1 MSLSLLEKRE
11 KTDFFEK
18 ELLNRFPFK
27 TLVVIR
33 ANMPGGK
40 KGSIESNWI
49 VYRIFLECKK
59 KMAPLKIFH
68 SYTDEEGLIFF
79 LIVDAP
85 PLEVKA
91 LSIKIEDDEALGR
104 LADIDVLTAKKLFS
118 RNDFP
123 HENKR
128 RKCFLCE
135 KDAVICARS
144 RAHSQ
149 KEIMNFILK
158 KVHEDWS
165 YDGDIF
171 ELLGNLTESSLLA
184 ELCRP
189 LGFGCVTANS
199 QGSHKDMD
207 FLLMLKCIPLIGS
220 AIKNLSGKDC
230 ESFEALREYGKK
242 QEKKLFD
249 LTGGVNTYKGALF
262 LLLILNACTFRII
275 KEKKAFTDL
284 SKEIADFSLPLK
296 KDFELKACSPSSLQA
311 FNNLGSG
318 GVRGLALS
326 GFAEHFQNWLPLYKK
341 TFSEGGDFVKI
352 IVKMIETTC
361 DTTIIK
367 RKGEKALLE
376 VQKKAHSLLCIEEGP
391 AQERAIKE
399 FSEWCEK
406 NNISTGG
413 TADKIII
420 LYNLKLIR
428 EIFKDLISKT
438 VKMPEISPLVKEL
451 TGIITES
458 DLESI
463 SYMNRKILP

>member
-11 KTDFFEK
+11 KTDSFEK
-18 ELLNRFPFK
+18 ELLSRFPFK

-33 ANMPGGK
+33 ANIPGGK

-59 KMAPLKIFH
+59 KMSPLKIFH

-91 LSIKIEDDEALGR
+91 LSIKIEDDEPLGR
-104 LADIDVLTAKKLFS
+104 LADIDVLTAEKLFS

-123 HENKR
+123 QNNER

-149 KEIMNFILK
+149 KEIMDFILK

-171 ELLGNLTESSLLA
+171 ELLGNLTESSLLT

-189 LGFGCVTANS
+189 LGFGCVAANS

-220 AIKNLSGKDC
+220 AIKNLSEEDC

-284 SKEIADFSLPLK
+284 SKEIAAFSLPLK

-376 VQKKAHSLLCIEEGP
+376 VQKKAQELLCIKDKSI
-391 AQERAIKE
+391 QEIAITE
-399 FSEWCEK
+399 FSAWCEK

-428 EIFKDLISKT
+428 EIR
-438 VKMPEISPLVKEL
+438 EIFV
-451 TGIITES
+451 
-458 DLESI
+458 
-463 SYMNRKILP
+463 

>member
-18 ELLNRFPFK
+18 ELLSRFPFK

-135 KDAVICARS
+135 KDAVICARN
-144 RAHSQ
+144 RTHSQ
-149 KEIMNFILK
+149 KEIMDFILK
-158 KVHEDWS
+158 KVHEDWF

-207 FLLMLKCIPLIGS
+207 FLLMLECIPLIGN
-220 AIKNLSGKDC
+220 AIKNLSAKDC
-230 ESFEALREYGKK
+230 ASFEALREYGKK

-296 KDFELKACSPSSLQA
+296 KDFELKACSSASLQA

-341 TFSEGGDFVKI
+341 TFLEGEAFVKI

-367 RKGEKALLE
+367 RKGENALLE

-420 LYNLKLIR
+420 LYNLELVR
-428 EIFKDLISKT
+428 EIFFC
-438 VKMPEISPLVKEL
+438 
-451 TGIITES
+451 
-458 DLESI
+458 
-463 SYMNRKILP
+463 

>member
-11 KTDFFEK
+11 KTDAFEK
-18 ELLNRFPFK
+18 KLLHSFPSSS
-27 TLVVIR
+27 LVVIR
-33 ANMPGGK
+33 ANIPGEK

-59 KMAPLKIFH
+59 KMKPVKIFH

-91 LSIKIEDDEALGR
+91 LSIQIENTEALGR
-104 LADIDVLTAKKLFS
+104 LADIDVLNTEKLFS
-118 RNDFP
+118 RSDFP
-123 HENKR
+123 KDNQR

-144 RAHSQ
+144 RTHSQ
-149 KEIMNFILK
+149 KDVMDFILK
-158 KVHEDWS
+158 KVHKDWS
-165 YDGDIF
+165 YGKPFYGKQLSDKELF
-171 ELLGNLTESSLLA
+171 ETLGNLTESSLLS

-207 FLLMLKCIPLIGS
+207 FLLMLECIPLIGN
-220 AIKNLSGKDC
+220 AIKNLSAKDC
-230 ESFEALREYGKK
+230 ASFETLREYGKK
-242 QEKKLFD
+242 QEKCLFD

-275 KEKKAFTDL
+275 KEKKSFVDL
-284 SKEIADFSLPLK
+284 SREISAFSLPLK
-296 KDFELKACSPSSLQA
+296 KDFELKSCSPASLQA

-326 GFAEHFQNWLPLYKK
+326 GFAEHFQVWLPLYEKALLG
-341 TFSEGGDFVKI
+341 SEDFAQI

-376 VQKKAHSLLCIEEGP
+376 VQKKAHSLLYIEEWP
-391 AQERAIKE
+391 AQETAVTE
-399 FSEWCEK
+399 FSAWCEK

-420 LYNLKLIR
+420 LYNLELIG
-428 EIFKDLISKT
+428 EIYR
-438 VKMPEISPLVKEL
+438 MQ
-451 TGIITES
+451 
-458 DLESI
+458 
-463 SYMNRKILP
+463 

>member
-18 ELLNRFPFK
+18 ELLSRFPFK

-33 ANMPGGK
+33 ANIPGGK

-59 KMAPLKIFH
+59 KMAPIKIFH

-91 LSIKIEDDEALGR
+91 LSIKIEDDESLGR
-104 LADIDVLTAKKLFS
+104 LADIDVLTAEKLFS

-123 HENKR
+123 QNNKR

-165 YDGDIF
+165 NDGDIF
-171 ELLGNLTESSLLA
+171 KLLGNLTESSLLA

-199 QGSHKDMD
+199 QGSHRDMD
-207 FLLMLKCIPLIGS
+207 FLLMLECIPLIGS
-220 AIKNLSGKDC
+220 AIKNLSEKDC

-275 KEKKAFTDL
+275 KEKKAFADL
-284 SKEIADFSLPLK
+284 SKEIAYFSLPLK
-296 KDFELKACSPSSLQA
+296 KDFELKACSPASLQA
-311 FNNLGSG
+311 FNNLESG

-376 VQKKAHSLLCIEEGP
+376 VQKKAQELLCINYRTS
-391 AQERAIKE
+391 QEASIKE
-399 FSEWCEK
+399 FSAWCEK

-420 LYNLKLIR
+420 LYNIDIILNICYNFRAYRRKYENGIDLK
-428 EIFKDLISKT
+428 
-438 VKMPEISPLVKEL
+438 
-451 TGIITES
+451 
-458 DLESI
+458 
-463 SYMNRKILP
+463 NR

>member
-18 ELLNRFPFK
+18 ELLSRFPFK

-33 ANMPGGK
+33 ANIPGGK

-59 KMAPLKIFH
+59 KMEPLKIFH

-91 LSIKIEDDEALGR
+91 LSIKIEDDESLGR
-104 LADIDVLTAKKLFS
+104 LADIDVLTAEKLFS

-123 HENKR
+123 QNNKR

-135 KDAVICARS
+135 KNAVICARS

-149 KEIMNFILK
+149 KEIMDFILK

-165 YDGDIF
+165 YDLSNDGDIF

-207 FLLMLKCIPLIGS
+207 FLLMLKCIPLIGN

-230 ESFEALREYGKK
+230 KSFEALREYGKK

-341 TFSEGGDFVKI
+341 TFSEGEAFVKI

-361 DTTIIK
+361 DTTIIN

-391 AQERAIKE
+391 AQETSIAE
-399 FSEWCEK
+399 FSAWCEK

-428 EIFKDLISKT
+428 ESF
-438 VKMPEISPLVKEL
+438 V
-451 TGIITES
+451 
-458 DLESI
+458 
-463 SYMNRKILP
+463 

>member
-1 MSLSLLEKRE
+1 MLSFLYLHGIQIQKQ
-11 KTDFFEK
+11 
-18 ELLNRFPFK
+18 FK
-27 TLVVIR
+27 YFKSVVIR
-33 ANMPGGK
+33 ANIPGGK

-91 LSIKIEDDEALGR
+91 LSIKIEDDESLGR
-104 LADIDVLTAKKLFS
+104 LADIDVLTAEKLFS

-123 HENKR
+123 QNNKR

-149 KEIMNFILK
+149 KEIMDFILK

-165 YDGDIF
+165 NNGDIF

-207 FLLMLKCIPLIGS
+207 FLLMLECIPLIGN
-220 AIKNLSGKDC
+220 AIKNLSEKDC
-230 ESFEALREYGKK
+230 GSFEALREYGKK

-275 KEKKAFTDL
+275 KEKKAFADL
-284 SKEIADFSLPLK
+284 SKEIAYFSLPLK
-296 KDFELKACSPSSLQA
+296 KDFELKACSPASLQA

-376 VQKKAHSLLCIEEGP
+376 VQKKAYSLLCINDKP
-391 AQERAIKE
+391 AQETSIKE
-399 FSEWCEK
+399 FSAWCEK

-420 LYNLKLIR
+420 LYNLVLIR
-428 EIFKDLISKT
+428 EI
-438 VKMPEISPLVKEL
+438 
-451 TGIITES
+451 
-458 DLESI
+458 LE
-463 SYMNRKILP
+463 

>member
-18 ELLNRFPFK
+18 ELLSRFPFK

-33 ANMPGGK
+33 ANIPGGK

-59 KMAPLKIFH
+59 KMAPIKIFH

-91 LSIKIEDDEALGR
+91 LSIKIEDDESLGR
-104 LADIDVLTAKKLFS
+104 LADIDVLTAEKLFS

-123 HENKR
+123 QNNKR

-165 YDGDIF
+165 NDGDIF
-171 ELLGNLTESSLLA
+171 KLLGNLTESSLLA

-199 QGSHKDMD
+199 QGSHRDMD
-207 FLLMLKCIPLIGS
+207 FLLMLECVPLIGN
-220 AIKNLSGKDC
+220 AIKNLSEKDC
-230 ESFEALREYGKK
+230 GSFEALREYGKK

-284 SKEIADFSLPLK
+284 SKEIAYFSLPLK
-296 KDFELKACSPSSLQA
+296 KDFELKACSPASLQA
-311 FNNLGSG
+311 FNNLESG

-376 VQKKAHSLLCIEEGP
+376 VQKKAQELLCINYRTS
-391 AQERAIKE
+391 QEASIKE
-399 FSEWCEK
+399 FSAWCEK

-420 LYNLKLIR
+420 LYNIDIILNICYNFRAYRRKYENGIDLK
-428 EIFKDLISKT
+428 
-438 VKMPEISPLVKEL
+438 
-451 TGIITES
+451 
-458 DLESI
+458 
-463 SYMNRKILP
+463 NR

>member
-18 ELLNRFPFK
+18 ELLSRFPFK

-91 LSIKIEDDEALGR
+91 LSIKIEDDESLGR
-104 LADIDVLTAKKLFS
+104 LADIDVLNAEKLFS

-123 HENKR
+123 QENKR

-149 KEIMNFILK
+149 KEIMDFILK
-158 KVHEDWS
+158 KVHEDWSFKKSEDNQSYGLSNDQS

-199 QGSHKDMD
+199 QGAHKDMD
-207 FLLMLKCIPLIGS
+207 FLLMLKCIPLIGN
-220 AIKNLSGKDC
+220 AIKNLSEKDC

-275 KEKKAFTDL
+275 KEKKNFRRF
-284 SKEIADFSLPLK
+284 KQRNCRFFSSLK
-296 KDFELKACSPSSLQA
+296 KRF
-311 FNNLGSG
+311 
-318 GVRGLALS
+318 
-326 GFAEHFQNWLPLYKK
+326 
-341 TFSEGGDFVKI
+341 
-352 IVKMIETTC
+352 
-361 DTTIIK
+361 
-367 RKGEKALLE
+367 
-376 VQKKAHSLLCIEEGP
+376 
-391 AQERAIKE
+391 
-399 FSEWCEK
+399 
-406 NNISTGG
+406 
-413 TADKIII
+413 
-420 LYNLKLIR
+420 
-428 EIFKDLISKT
+428 
-438 VKMPEISPLVKEL
+438 
-451 TGIITES
+451 
-458 DLESI
+458 
-463 SYMNRKILP
+463 

>member
-18 ELLNRFPFK
+18 ELLSRFPFK

-33 ANMPGGK
+33 ANIPGGK

-149 KEIMNFILK
+149 KEIMDFILK

-207 FLLMLKCIPLIGS
+207 FLLMLECIPLIGN
-220 AIKNLSGKDC
+220 AIKNLSAKDC
-230 ESFEALREYGKK
+230 ASFEALREYGKK

-275 KEKKAFTDL
+275 KEKKSFADL
-284 SKEIADFSLPLK
+284 SREIAAFSLPLK
-296 KDFELKACSPSSLQA
+296 KDFELKVCSPSSLQA

-341 TFSEGGDFVKI
+341 TFSKGGDFVKI

-361 DTTIIK
+361 DTTIIN

-391 AQERAIKE
+391 AQETSIAE
-399 FSEWCEK
+399 FSAWCEK

-428 EIFKDLISKT
+428 ESF
-438 VKMPEISPLVKEL
+438 V
-451 TGIITES
+451 
-458 DLESI
+458 
-463 SYMNRKILP
+463 

>member
-18 ELLNRFPFK
+18 ELLSRFPFK

-33 ANMPGGK
+33 ANIPGGK

-91 LSIKIEDDEALGR
+91 LSIKIEDDESLGR
-104 LADIDVLTAKKLFS
+104 LADIDVLTAEKLFS

-123 HENKR
+123 QNNKR

-149 KEIMNFILK
+149 KEIMDFILK

-165 YDGDIF
+165 YDLSNDGDIF

-199 QGSHKDMD
+199 QGSHRDMD

-220 AIKNLSGKDC
+220 AIKNLSEKDC

-284 SKEIADFSLPLK
+284 SREIASFSLPLK
-296 KDFELKACSPSSLQA
+296 KDFELKECSPASLQA
-311 FNNLGSG
+311 FNNLGSR
-318 GVRGLALS
+318 GVRGPALS
-326 GFAEHFQNWLPLYKK
+326 GFAEHFDSLLPLYK
-341 TFSEGGDFVKI
+341 TSSLEGYDFLKI
-352 IVKMIETTC
+352 ILNIIANTC

-367 RKGEKALLE
+367 RRGEKALLE
-376 VQKKAHSLLCIEEGP
+376 VQKKAKELLCIEEDS
-391 AQERAIKE
+391 ARETAIKE
-399 FSEWCEK
+399 FSVWCEK

-420 LYNLKLIR
+420 LYNLELIKS
-428 EIFKDLISKT
+428 EIFA
-438 VKMPEISPLVKEL
+438 
-451 TGIITES
+451 
-458 DLESI
+458 
-463 SYMNRKILP
+463 

>member
-18 ELLNRFPFK
+18 ELLSRFPFK

-59 KMAPLKIFH
+59 KMSPLKIFH

-91 LSIKIEDDEALGR
+91 LSIKIEDDEPLGR
-104 LADIDVLTAKKLFS
+104 LADIDVLTAEKLFS

-123 HENKR
+123 QNNER

-149 KEIMNFILK
+149 KEIMDFILK
-158 KVHEDWS
+158 KVHEDWFYGLS
-165 YDGDIF
+165 NDGDIF
-171 ELLGNLTESSLLA
+171 KLLGNLTESSLLA

-199 QGSHKDMD
+199 QGSHRDMD

-296 KDFELKACSPSSLQA
+296 KDFELKACSPASLQA

-326 GFAEHFQNWLPLYKK
+326 GFAEHFQNWLSLYKK
-341 TFSEGGDFVKI
+341 TFLEGEDFVKI

-367 RKGEKALLE
+367 RKGEKTLLE
-376 VQKKAHSLLCIEEGP
+376 VQKKAHSLLCIEDKP
-391 AQERAIKE
+391 AQETSIAE
-399 FSEWCEK
+399 FSAWCEK

-420 LYNLKLIR
+420 LYNLELVR
-428 EIFKDLISKT
+428 EIFFC
-438 VKMPEISPLVKEL
+438 
-451 TGIITES
+451 
-458 DLESI
+458 
-463 SYMNRKILP
+463 

>member
-18 ELLNRFPFK
+18 ELLSRFPFK

-33 ANMPGGK
+33 ANIPGGK

-59 KMAPLKIFH
+59 KMAPIKIFH

-91 LSIKIEDDEALGR
+91 LSIKIEDDESLGR
-104 LADIDVLTAKKLFS
+104 LADIDVLTAEKLFS

-123 HENKR
+123 KNNKR

-158 KVHEDWS
+158 KVHEEWS
-165 YDGDIF
+165 FKKSDDDRSYDLSNDLSSDGDIF

-199 QGSHKDMD
+199 QGSHRDMD
-207 FLLMLKCIPLIGS
+207 FLLMLECIPLIGN
-220 AIKNLSGKDC
+220 AIKNLSEKDC
-230 ESFEALREYGKK
+230 GSFEALREYGKK

-284 SKEIADFSLPLK
+284 SKEIAAFSFPLK
-296 KDFELKACSPSSLQA
+296 KDFELKACSSASLQA
-311 FNNLGSG
+311 FNNLGNG

-367 RKGEKALLE
+367 RKGENALLE

-391 AQERAIKE
+391 AQETSIKE
-399 FSEWCEK
+399 FSAWCDK

-420 LYNLKLIR
+420 LYNLALIR
-428 EIFKDLISKT
+428 ESF
-438 VKMPEISPLVKEL
+438 E
-451 TGIITES
+451 
-458 DLESI
+458 
-463 SYMNRKILP
+463 

>member
-18 ELLNRFPFK
+18 ELLSRFPFK

-91 LSIKIEDDEALGR
+91 LSIKIEDDESLGR
-104 LADIDVLTAKKLFS
+104 LADIDVLTAEKLFS

-123 HENKR
+123 QRNER

-165 YDGDIF
+165 NDGDIF
-171 ELLGNLTESSLLA
+171 KLLGNLTESSL
-184 ELCRP
+184 
-189 LGFGCVTANS
+189 
-199 QGSHKDMD
+199 
-207 FLLMLKCIPLIGS
+207 
-220 AIKNLSGKDC
+220 
-230 ESFEALREYGKK
+230 
-242 QEKKLFD
+242 
-249 LTGGVNTYKGALF
+249 
-262 LLLILNACTFRII
+262 
-275 KEKKAFTDL
+275 
-284 SKEIADFSLPLK
+284 
-296 KDFELKACSPSSLQA
+296 
-311 FNNLGSG
+311 
-318 GVRGLALS
+318 
-326 GFAEHFQNWLPLYKK
+326 
-341 TFSEGGDFVKI
+341 
-352 IVKMIETTC
+352 
-361 DTTIIK
+361 
-367 RKGEKALLE
+367 
-376 VQKKAHSLLCIEEGP
+376 
-391 AQERAIKE
+391 
-399 FSEWCEK
+399 
-406 NNISTGG
+406 
-413 TADKIII
+413 
-420 LYNLKLIR
+420 
-428 EIFKDLISKT
+428 
-438 VKMPEISPLVKEL
+438 
-451 TGIITES
+451 
-458 DLESI
+458 
-463 SYMNRKILP
+463 

>member
-18 ELLNRFPFK
+18 ELLSRFPFK

-79 LIVDAP
+79 LIVNAP

-104 LADIDVLTAKKLFS
+104 LADIDVLTSEKLFS

-149 KEIMNFILK
+149 KEIMDFILK

-207 FLLMLKCIPLIGS
+207 FLLMLECIPLIGN

-230 ESFEALREYGKK
+230 KSFEALREYGKK

-275 KEKKAFTDL
+275 KEKKAFADL
-284 SKEIADFSLPLK
+284 SKEIAAFSLPLK
-296 KDFELKACSPSSLQA
+296 KDFELKVCSPSSLQA

-341 TFSEGGDFVKI
+341 TFSKGGDFVKI

-361 DTTIIK
+361 DTTIIN

-391 AQERAIKE
+391 AQETSIAE
-399 FSEWCEK
+399 FSAWCEK

-428 EIFKDLISKT
+428 ESF
-438 VKMPEISPLVKEL
+438 V
-451 TGIITES
+451 
-458 DLESI
+458 
-463 SYMNRKILP
+463 

>member
-18 ELLNRFPFK
+18 ELLSRFPFK

-59 KMAPLKIFH
+59 KMSPLKIFH

-91 LSIKIEDDEALGR
+91 LSIKIEDDEPLGR
-104 LADIDVLTAKKLFS
+104 LADIDVLTAEKLFS

-123 HENKR
+123 QKNKR

-149 KEIMNFILK
+149 KEIMDFILK
-158 KVHEDWS
+158 KVHEDWF

-296 KDFELKACSPSSLQA
+296 KDFELKACSSASLQA

-391 AQERAIKE
+391 AQERSIKD

-420 LYNLKLIR
+420 LYNLALIR
-428 EIFKDLISKT
+428 EIF
-438 VKMPEISPLVKEL
+438 V
-451 TGIITES
+451 
-458 DLESI
+458 
-463 SYMNRKILP
+463 

>member
-18 ELLNRFPFK
+18 ELLSRFPFK

-284 SKEIADFSLPLK
+284 SKEIANFSLPLK

-420 LYNLKLIR
+420 LYNLELVR
-428 EIFKDLISKT
+428 EIF
-438 VKMPEISPLVKEL
+438 V
-451 TGIITES
+451 
-458 DLESI
+458 
-463 SYMNRKILP
+463 

>member
-18 ELLNRFPFK
+18 ELLSRFPFK

-33 ANMPGGK
+33 ANIPGGK

-91 LSIKIEDDEALGR
+91 LSIKIEDDESLGR
-104 LADIDVLTAKKLFS
+104 LADIDVLTAEKLFS

-123 HENKR
+123 QNNKR

-165 YDGDIF
+165 NDGDIF
-171 ELLGNLTESSLLA
+171 KLLGNLTESSLLA

-199 QGSHKDMD
+199 QGSHRDMD
-207 FLLMLKCIPLIGS
+207 FLLMLECIPLIGS
-220 AIKNLSGKDC
+220 AIKNLSEKDC

-275 KEKKAFTDL
+275 KEKKAFADL
-284 SKEIADFSLPLK
+284 SKEIAYFSLPLK
-296 KDFELKACSPSSLQA
+296 KDFELKACSPASLQA

-376 VQKKAHSLLCIEEGP
+376 VQKKAQELLCINYRTS
-391 AQERAIKE
+391 QEASIKE
-399 FSEWCEK
+399 FSAWCEK

-420 LYNLKLIR
+420 LYNIDIILNICYNFRAYRRKYENGIDLK
-428 EIFKDLISKT
+428 
-438 VKMPEISPLVKEL
+438 
-451 TGIITES
+451 
-458 DLESI
+458 
-463 SYMNRKILP
+463 NR

>member
-11 KTDFFEK
+11 KTDSFEK
-18 ELLNRFPFK
+18 ELLSRFPFK

-33 ANMPGGK
+33 ANIPGGK

-91 LSIKIEDDEALGR
+91 LSIKIEDDESLGR
-104 LADIDVLTAKKLFS
+104 LADIDVLTAEKLFS
-118 RNDFP
+118 RNDFSQ
-123 HENKR
+123 ENKR

-165 YDGDIF
+165 SDGDIF
-171 ELLGNLTESSLLA
+171 GLLGNLTESSLLA

-207 FLLMLKCIPLIGS
+207 FLLMLECVPLIGNV
-220 AIKNLSGKDC
+220 IKNLSEKDC
-230 ESFEALREYGKK
+230 GSFEALREYGKK

-249 LTGGVNTYKGALF
+249 LTGGVNTYKGAVF

-284 SKEIADFSLPLK
+284 SKEIAYFSLPLK

-341 TFSEGGDFVKI
+341 TFSEGEDFVKI

-367 RKGEKALLE
+367 RKSEKALLE
-376 VQKKAHSLLCIEEGP
+376 VQKKAHSLLCINDRTS
-391 AQERAIKE
+391 QETSIKE
-399 FSEWCEK
+399 FSAWCEK

-420 LYNLKLIR
+420 LYNLELVR
-428 EIFKDLISKT
+428 EIF
-438 VKMPEISPLVKEL
+438 V
-451 TGIITES
+451 
-458 DLESI
+458 
-463 SYMNRKILP
+463 

>member
-11 KTDFFEK
+11 KTDSFEK
-18 ELLNRFPFK
+18 KLLSRFPFK

-33 ANMPGGK
+33 ANIPGGK

-59 KMAPLKIFH
+59 KMAPIKIFH

-91 LSIKIEDDEALGR
+91 LSIKIEDDESLGR
-104 LADIDVLTAKKLFS
+104 LADIDVLTAEKLFS

-123 HENKR
+123 KNNKR

-149 KEIMNFILK
+149 KEIMDFILK
-158 KVHEDWS
+158 KVHEEWSFKKSDDDLS

-171 ELLGNLTESSLLA
+171 GLLGNLTESSLLA

-207 FLLMLKCIPLIGS
+207 FLLMLECIPLIGN
-220 AIKNLSGKDC
+220 AIKNLSEKDC
-230 ESFEALREYGKK
+230 GSFEALREYGKK

-284 SKEIADFSLPLK
+284 SKEIAAFSLPLK
-296 KDFELKACSPSSLQA
+296 KDFELRACSPSSLQA

-361 DTTIIK
+361 DTTIIN

-376 VQKKAHSLLCIEEGP
+376 VQKKAYSLLCINDKP
-391 AQERAIKE
+391 AQETSIKE
-399 FSEWCEK
+399 FSAWCEK

-428 EIFKDLISKT
+428 EI
-438 VKMPEISPLVKEL
+438 
-451 TGIITES
+451 
-458 DLESI
+458 LE
-463 SYMNRKILP
+463 

>member
-18 ELLNRFPFK
+18 ELLSRFPFK

-33 ANMPGGK
+33 ANIPGGK

-79 LIVDAP
+79 LIVNAP

-104 LADIDVLTAKKLFS
+104 LADIDVLTSEKLFS

-123 HENKR
+123 QKNKR

-149 KEIMNFILK
+149 KEIMDFILK

-165 YDGDIF
+165 YGLSNDGDIF

-199 QGSHKDMD
+199 QGSHRDMD
-207 FLLMLKCIPLIGS
+207 FLLMLECIPLIGN

-230 ESFEALREYGKK
+230 KSFEALREYGKK

-275 KEKKAFTDL
+275 KEKKAFADL
-284 SKEIADFSLPLK
+284 SKEIAAFSLPLK

-413 TADKIII
+413 IADKIII
-420 LYNLKLIR
+420 LYNIDIILNICYNFRAYRRKYENGIDLK
-428 EIFKDLISKT
+428 
-438 VKMPEISPLVKEL
+438 
-451 TGIITES
+451 
-458 DLESI
+458 
-463 SYMNRKILP
+463 NR

>member
-18 ELLNRFPFK
+18 EILSRFPFK

-49 VYRIFLECKK
+49 VYRIFWECKK

-91 LSIKIEDDEALGR
+91 LSIKIEDDESLGR
-104 LADIDVLTAKKLFS
+104 LADIDVLTAEKLFS
-118 RNDFP
+118 RNDFSQ
-123 HENKR
+123 ENKR

-149 KEIMNFILK
+149 KEIMDFILK

-165 YDGDIF
+165 NDGDIF

-199 QGSHKDMD
+199 QGSHRDMD
-207 FLLMLKCIPLIGS
+207 FLLMLECIPLIGN
-220 AIKNLSGKDC
+220 AIKNLSEKDC

-275 KEKKAFTDL
+275 KEKKAFIDL

-296 KDFELKACSPSSLQA
+296 KDFELKACSPASLQA

-326 GFAEHFQNWLPLYKK
+326 GFAEHFQNWRPLYKK

-352 IVKMIETTC
+352 IVKMIESTC

-367 RKGEKALLE
+367 RKGEKALLD
-376 VQKKAHSLLCIEEGP
+376 VQKKAQELLCINDKP
-391 AQERAIKE
+391 AQETSIKE
-399 FSEWCEK
+399 FSAWCEK

-420 LYNLKLIR
+420 LYNLVLIR
-428 EIFKDLISKT
+428 EIF
-438 VKMPEISPLVKEL
+438 E
-451 TGIITES
+451 
-458 DLESI
+458 
-463 SYMNRKILP
+463 

>member
-18 ELLNRFPFK
+18 ELLSRFPFK

-104 LADIDVLTAKKLFS
+104 LADIDVLTSEKLFS

-123 HENKR
+123 QKNKR

-144 RAHSQ
+144 RAHYQ
-149 KEIMNFILK
+149 KEIMDFILK
-158 KVHEDWS
+158 KVHEDWF

-199 QGSHKDMD
+199 QGSHRDMD

-284 SKEIADFSLPLK
+284 SKEIAAFSLPLK
-296 KDFELKACSPSSLQA
+296 KDFELKACSSASLQA

-376 VQKKAHSLLCIEEGP
+376 VQKKAYSLLCIEEGP

-420 LYNLKLIR
+420 LYNLELVR
-428 EIFKDLISKT
+428 EIF
-438 VKMPEISPLVKEL
+438 V
-451 TGIITES
+451 
-458 DLESI
+458 
-463 SYMNRKILP
+463 

>member
-18 ELLNRFPFK
+18 ELLSRSPFK

-33 ANMPGGK
+33 ANIPGGK

-59 KMAPLKIFH
+59 KMAPIKIFH

-91 LSIKIEDDEALGR
+91 LSIKIEDDESLGR
-104 LADIDVLTAKKLFS
+104 LADIDVLTAEKLFS

-123 HENKR
+123 QNDKR

-144 RAHSQ
+144 RVHSQ
-149 KEIMNFILK
+149 KEIMDFILK

-165 YDGDIF
+165 NDLSSDRDIF
-171 ELLGNLTESSLLA
+171 KLLGNLTESSLLA

-207 FLLMLKCIPLIGS
+207 FLLMLECVPLIGN
-220 AIKNLSGKDC
+220 AIKNLSEKDC
-230 ESFEALREYGKK
+230 GSFEALREYGKK

-262 LLLILNACTFRII
+262 LLLILNTCTLRII

-284 SKEIADFSLPLK
+284 SKEIAAFSLPLK
-296 KDFELKACSPSSLQA
+296 KDFELKACSPASLQA

-341 TFSEGGDFVKI
+341 IFSEGGDFVKI

-361 DTTIIK
+361 DTTIIN

-376 VQKKAHSLLCIEEGP
+376 VQKKAYSLLCINDKP
-391 AQERAIKE
+391 AQETSIKE
-399 FSEWCEK
+399 FSAWCEK

-420 LYNLKLIR
+420 LYNLALIR
-428 EIFKDLISKT
+428 EI
-438 VKMPEISPLVKEL
+438 
-451 TGIITES
+451 
-458 DLESI
+458 LE
-463 SYMNRKILP
+463 

>member
-11 KTDFFEK
+11 KTDSFEK
-18 ELLNRFPFK
+18 EILSRFPFK

-33 ANMPGGK
+33 ANIPGGK

-59 KMAPLKIFH
+59 KMAPIKIFH

-91 LSIKIEDDEALGR
+91 LSIKIEDDESLGR
-104 LADIDVLTAKKLFS
+104 LADIDVLTAEKLFS
-118 RNDFP
+118 RNDFSQK
-123 HENKR
+123 NKR

-149 KEIMNFILK
+149 KEIMDFILK

-171 ELLGNLTESSLLA
+171 KLLGNLTESSLLA

-220 AIKNLSGKDC
+220 AIKNLSEKDC
-230 ESFEALREYGKK
+230 GSFEALREYGKK

-296 KDFELKACSPSSLQA
+296 KDFELKACSPASLQA

-376 VQKKAHSLLCIEEGP
+376 VQKKAQELLCINYKPVKEI
-391 AQERAIKE
+391 AITE
-399 FSEWCEK
+399 FSAWCEK
-406 NNISTGG
+406 NNISIGG

-420 LYNLKLIR
+420 LYNLELVR
-428 EIFKDLISKT
+428 EIF
-438 VKMPEISPLVKEL
+438 V
-451 TGIITES
+451 
-458 DLESI
+458 
-463 SYMNRKILP
+463 

>member
-18 ELLNRFPFK
+18 ELLSRFPFK

-33 ANMPGGK
+33 ANIPGGK

-59 KMAPLKIFH
+59 KMAPIKIFH

-91 LSIKIEDDEALGR
+91 LSIKIEDDESLGR
-104 LADIDVLTAKKLFS
+104 LADIDVLTAEKLFS

-123 HENKR
+123 QNNER

-149 KEIMNFILK
+149 KEIMDFILK

-165 YDGDIF
+165 LKKQEDDRPNGLSNDPSYDGAIF

-207 FLLMLKCIPLIGS
+207 FLLMLKCIPLIGN

-230 ESFEALREYGKK
+230 ESFETLREYGKK

-275 KEKKAFTDL
+275 KEKKAFADL

-376 VQKKAHSLLCIEEGP
+376 VQKKAQELLCIKDKSI
-391 AQERAIKE
+391 QEIAIAE
-399 FSEWCEK
+399 FSAWCEK

-420 LYNLKLIR
+420 LYNIDIILNICYNFRAYRGKYENGIDLK
-428 EIFKDLISKT
+428 
-438 VKMPEISPLVKEL
+438 
-451 TGIITES
+451 
-458 DLESI
+458 
-463 SYMNRKILP
+463 NR

>member
-18 ELLNRFPFK
+18 ELLSRFPFK

-33 ANMPGGK
+33 ANIPGGK

-59 KMAPLKIFH
+59 KMVPIKIFH

-79 LIVDAP
+79 LIVDAS

-91 LSIKIEDDEALGR
+91 LSIKIEDDESLGR
-104 LADIDVLTAKKLFS
+104 LADIDVLTAEKLFS

-123 HENKR
+123 QNNKR

-165 YDGDIF
+165 NNGDIF

-207 FLLMLKCIPLIGS
+207 FLLMLECIPLIGN
-220 AIKNLSGKDC
+220 AIKNLSEKDC

-275 KEKKAFTDL
+275 KEKKTFTDL
-284 SKEIADFSLPLK
+284 SKEIAAFSLPLK
-296 KDFELKACSPSSLQA
+296 KDFELRACSPASLQA

-361 DTTIIK
+361 DTTIIN

-376 VQKKAHSLLCIEEGP
+376 VQKKAYSLLCINDKP
-391 AQERAIKE
+391 AQETSIKE
-399 FSEWCEK
+399 FSAWCEK

-420 LYNLKLIR
+420 LYNLVLIR
-428 EIFKDLISKT
+428 EI
-438 VKMPEISPLVKEL
+438 
-451 TGIITES
+451 
-458 DLESI
+458 LE
-463 SYMNRKILP
+463 

>member
-18 ELLNRFPFK
+18 ELLSRFPFK

-33 ANMPGGK
+33 ANIPGGK

-91 LSIKIEDDEALGR
+91 LSIKIEDDESLGR
-104 LADIDVLTAKKLFS
+104 LADIDVLTAEKLFS

-123 HENKR
+123 QNNKR

-165 YDGDIF
+165 NDGDIF
-171 ELLGNLTESSLLA
+171 KLLGNLTESSLLA

-199 QGSHKDMD
+199 QGSHRDMD
-207 FLLMLKCIPLIGS
+207 FLLMLECIPLIGS
-220 AIKNLSGKDC
+220 AIKNLSEKDC

-284 SKEIADFSLPLK
+284 SKEIAYFSLPLK
-296 KDFELKACSPSSLQA
+296 KDFELKACSSASLQA

-376 VQKKAHSLLCIEEGP
+376 VQKKAQELLCINYRTS
-391 AQERAIKE
+391 QEASIKE
-399 FSEWCEK
+399 FSAWCEK

-420 LYNLKLIR
+420 LYNIDIILNICYNFRAYRRKYENGIDLK
-428 EIFKDLISKT
+428 
-438 VKMPEISPLVKEL
+438 
-451 TGIITES
+451 
-458 DLESI
+458 
-463 SYMNRKILP
+463 NR

>member
-18 ELLNRFPFK
+18 ELLSRFPFK

-33 ANMPGGK
+33 ANIPGGK

-118 RNDFP
+118 RNDFS

-135 KDAVICARS
+135 KDAVICARN
-144 RAHSQ
+144 RTHSQ
-149 KEIMNFILK
+149 KEIMDFILK
-158 KVHEDWS
+158 KVHEDWF

-199 QGSHKDMD
+199 QGSHRDMD

-428 EIFKDLISKT
+428 ESF
-438 VKMPEISPLVKEL
+438 V
-451 TGIITES
+451 
-458 DLESI
+458 
-463 SYMNRKILP
+463 

>member
-11 KTDFFEK
+11 KTDAFEK
-18 ELLNRFPFK
+18 KLLHSFPSSS
-27 TLVVIR
+27 LVVIR
-33 ANMPGGK
+33 ANIPGEK

-91 LSIKIEDDEALGR
+91 LSIKIEDDASLGR
-104 LADIDVLTAKKLFS
+104 LADIDVLTAEKLFS

-123 HENKR
+123 QNNKR

-149 KEIMNFILK
+149 KEIMDFILK
-158 KVHEDWS
+158 KVHKDWS
-165 YDGDIF
+165 YGKPFYGRQFSDKELF

-207 FLLMLKCIPLIGS
+207 FLLMLECIPLIGN
-220 AIKNLSGKDC
+220 AIKNLSAKDC
-230 ESFEALREYGKK
+230 VSFEVLREYGKK

-249 LTGGVNTYKGALF
+249 LTVGVNTYKGALF
-262 LLLILNACTFRII
+262 LLLILNACSFRII
-275 KEKKAFTDL
+275 KEKKSFADL
-284 SKEIADFSLPLK
+284 SREIASFSLPLK
-296 KDFELKACSPSSLQA
+296 KDFELKECSPASLQA
-311 FNNLGSG
+311 FNNLGSR
-318 GVRGLALS
+318 GVRGPALS
-326 GFAEHFQNWLPLYKK
+326 GFAEHFDSLLPLYK
-341 TFSEGGDFVKI
+341 TSSLEGYDFLKI
-352 IVKMIETTC
+352 ILNIIANTC

-367 RKGEKALLE
+367 RRGEKALLE
-376 VQKKAHSLLCIEEGP
+376 VQKKAKELLCIEEDS
-391 AQERAIKE
+391 ARETAIKE
-399 FSEWCEK
+399 FSVWCEK

-420 LYNLKLIR
+420 LYNLELIKS
-428 EIFKDLISKT
+428 EIFA
-438 VKMPEISPLVKEL
+438 
-451 TGIITES
+451 
-458 DLESI
+458 
-463 SYMNRKILP
+463 

>member
-18 ELLNRFPFK
+18 ELLSRSPFK

-33 ANMPGGK
+33 ANIPGGK

-79 LIVDAP
+79 LIVNAP

-104 LADIDVLTAKKLFS
+104 LADIDVLTSEKLFS

-149 KEIMNFILK
+149 KEIMDFILK
-158 KVHEDWS
+158 KVHENWSLKKQEDDRPYGLSNDRS
-165 YDGDIF
+165 YDRDIF

-207 FLLMLKCIPLIGS
+207 FLLMLECIPLIGN
-220 AIKNLSGKDC
+220 AIKNLSEKDC
-230 ESFEALREYGKK
+230 GSFDALREYGKK

-275 KEKKAFTDL
+275 KGKKAFTDL
-284 SKEIADFSLPLK
+284 SKEIVNFSLPLK
-296 KDFELKACSPSSLQA
+296 KDFEFKACSSASLQA

-367 RKGEKALLE
+367 RKGENALLE
-376 VQKKAHSLLCIEEGP
+376 VQKKVHSLLCIEEGP

-428 EIFKDLISKT
+428 ESF
-438 VKMPEISPLVKEL
+438 V
-451 TGIITES
+451 
-458 DLESI
+458 
-463 SYMNRKILP
+463 

>member
-11 KTDFFEK
+11 KTDSFEK
-18 ELLNRFPFK
+18 ELLSRFPFK

-33 ANMPGGK
+33 ANIPGGK

-91 LSIKIEDDEALGR
+91 LSIKIEDDESLGR
-104 LADIDVLTAKKLFS
+104 LADIDVLTAEKLFS
-118 RNDFP
+118 RNDFSQ
-123 HENKR
+123 ENKR

-165 YDGDIF
+165 NNGDIF

-199 QGSHKDMD
+199 QGSHRDMD
-207 FLLMLKCIPLIGS
+207 FLLMLECIPLIGN

-230 ESFEALREYGKK
+230 GSFEALREYGKK

-275 KEKKAFTDL
+275 KEKKTFTDL

-352 IVKMIETTC
+352 IIKMIETTC

-376 VQKKAHSLLCIEEGP
+376 VQKKVHNLLCINDKP
-391 AQERAIKE
+391 AQETSIKE
-399 FSEWCEK
+399 FSAWCEK

-420 LYNLKLIR
+420 LYNMALIR
-428 EIFKDLISKT
+428 EIF
-438 VKMPEISPLVKEL
+438 
-451 TGIITES
+451 
-458 DLESI
+458 
-463 SYMNRKILP
+463 

>member
-11 KTDFFEK
+11 KTDVFEK
-18 ELLNRFPFK
+18 ELLSRFPSSS
-27 TLVVIR
+27 LVVIR
-33 ANMPGGK
+33 ANIPGEK

-59 KMAPLKIFH
+59 KMNPVKIFH

-79 LIVDAP
+79 LIVNAP
-85 PLEVKA
+85 PLEVKS
-91 LSIKIEDDEALGR
+91 LSIQIENTEALGR
-104 LADIDVLTAKKLFS
+104 LADIDVLTAEKLFS

-123 HENKR
+123 QNNKR

-149 KEIMNFILK
+149 KEIMDFILK

-165 YDGDIF
+165 YDLSNDGDIF

-189 LGFGCVTANS
+189 LGFGCVTVNS

-207 FLLMLKCIPLIGS
+207 FLLMLGCIPLIGN
-220 AIKNLSGKDC
+220 AIKNLSAKDC
-230 ESFEALREYGKK
+230 VSFEALREYGKK
-242 QEKKLFD
+242 QEECLFD

-275 KEKKAFTDL
+275 KGKKTFADL
-284 SKEIADFSLPLK
+284 SREIAAFSFPLK
-296 KDFELKACSPSSLQA
+296 KDFELKACSSASLQA
-311 FNNLGSG
+311 FSNLGSG

-326 GFAEHFQNWLPLYKK
+326 GFAEHFQVWLPLYKK
-341 TFSEGGDFVKI
+341 TFLEGDNFAKI

-367 RKGEKALLE
+367 RKGENTLHE
-376 VQKKAHSLLCIEEGP
+376 VQKKAHSLLSIEEEWP
-391 AQERAIKE
+391 VQETAITE
-399 FSEWCEK
+399 FSAWCEK

-413 TADKIII
+413 TADKIIV

-428 EIFKDLISKT
+428 EIFA
-438 VKMPEISPLVKEL
+438 
-451 TGIITES
+451 
-458 DLESI
+458 
-463 SYMNRKILP
+463 

>member
-18 ELLNRFPFK
+18 ELLSRFPFK

-33 ANMPGGK
+33 ANIPGGK

-135 KDAVICARS
+135 KDAVICVRS
-144 RAHSQ
+144 RTHSQ
-149 KEIMNFILK
+149 KEIMDFILK
-158 KVHEDWS
+158 KVHEDWFYGLS
-165 YDGDIF
+165 NDGDIF

-199 QGSHKDMD
+199 QGSHRDMD

-341 TFSEGGDFVKI
+341 TFSEGEAFVKI

-420 LYNLKLIR
+420 LYNLELVR
-428 EIFKDLISKT
+428 EIF
-438 VKMPEISPLVKEL
+438 V
-451 TGIITES
+451 
-458 DLESI
+458 
-463 SYMNRKILP
+463 

>member
-18 ELLNRFPFK
+18 ELLSRSPFK

-33 ANMPGGK
+33 ANIPGGK

-79 LIVDAP
+79 LIVNAP

-91 LSIKIEDDEALGR
+91 LSIKSEDDEALGR
-104 LADIDVLTAKKLFS
+104 LADIDVLTSEKLFS

-149 KEIMNFILK
+149 KEIMDFILK
-158 KVHEDWS
+158 KVHENWSLKKQEDDRPYGLSNDRS
-165 YDGDIF
+165 YDRDIF

-199 QGSHKDMD
+199 QGSHRDMD
-207 FLLMLKCIPLIGS
+207 FLLMLECIPLIGN

-230 ESFEALREYGKK
+230 KSFEALREYGKK

-262 LLLILNACTFRII
+262 LLLILNACIFRII

-341 TFSEGGDFVKI
+341 TFSEGEDFVKI

-367 RKGEKALLE
+367 RKGENALLE
-376 VQKKAHSLLCIEEGP
+376 VQKKAHSLLCINDKP
-391 AQERAIKE
+391 AQEIAITE
-399 FSEWCEK
+399 FSAWCEK

-420 LYNLKLIR
+420 LYNLELVR
-428 EIFKDLISKT
+428 EIF
-438 VKMPEISPLVKEL
+438 V
-451 TGIITES
+451 
-458 DLESI
+458 
-463 SYMNRKILP
+463 

>member
-18 ELLNRFPFK
+18 EILSRFPFK

-33 ANMPGGK
+33 ANIPGRK

-59 KMAPLKIFH
+59 KMEPLKIFH

-91 LSIKIEDDEALGR
+91 LSIKIEDDESLGR
-104 LADIDVLTAKKLFS
+104 LADIDVLTAEKLFS

-149 KEIMNFILK
+149 REIMDFILK
-158 KVHEDWS
+158 KVHEDWF

-207 FLLMLKCIPLIGS
+207 FLLMLECVPLIGN

-230 ESFEALREYGKK
+230 KSFEALREYGKK

-284 SKEIADFSLPLK
+284 SKEIANFSLPLK
-296 KDFELKACSPSSLQA
+296 KDFELKACSSASLQA

-376 VQKKAHSLLCIEEGP
+376 VQKKAHSLLCIEEWP

-420 LYNLKLIR
+420 LYNIDIILNICYNFRAYRRKYENGIDLK
-428 EIFKDLISKT
+428 
-438 VKMPEISPLVKEL
+438 
-451 TGIITES
+451 
-458 DLESI
+458 
-463 SYMNRKILP
+463 NR

>member
-18 ELLNRFPFK
+18 ELLSRFPFK

-59 KMAPLKIFH
+59 KMSPLKIFH

-91 LSIKIEDDEALGR
+91 LSIKIEDDEPLGR
-104 LADIDVLTAKKLFS
+104 LADIDVLTAEKLFS

-123 HENKR
+123 QNNER

-149 KEIMNFILK
+149 KEIMDFILK
-158 KVHEDWS
+158 KVHEDWF

-296 KDFELKACSPSSLQA
+296 KDFELKACSSASLQA

-391 AQERAIKE
+391 AQERSIKE

-420 LYNLKLIR
+420 LYNLALIR
-428 EIFKDLISKT
+428 EIF
-438 VKMPEISPLVKEL
+438 V
-451 TGIITES
+451 
-458 DLESI
+458 
-463 SYMNRKILP
+463 

>member
-18 ELLNRFPFK
+18 ELLSRFPFK

-33 ANMPGGK
+33 ANIPGGK

-79 LIVDAP
+79 LIVNAP

-104 LADIDVLTAKKLFS
+104 LADIDVLTSEKLFS

-123 HENKR
+123 QKNKR

-149 KEIMNFILK
+149 KEIMDFILK
-158 KVHEDWS
+158 KVHENWSLKKQEDDLS
-165 YDGDIF
+165 YDRDIF

-199 QGSHKDMD
+199 QGSHRDMD
-207 FLLMLKCIPLIGS
+207 FLLMLECIPLIGN
-220 AIKNLSGKDC
+220 AIKNLSEKDC
-230 ESFEALREYGKK
+230 GSFEALREYGKK

-275 KEKKAFTDL
+275 KEKKDFADL

-296 KDFELKACSPSSLQA
+296 KDFELKACSPASLQA

-341 TFSEGGDFVKI
+341 TFSEGEAFVKI

-367 RKGEKALLE
+367 RKGENALLE
-376 VQKKAHSLLCIEEGP
+376 VQKKAHSLLCIEDKP
-391 AQERAIKE
+391 AQETSIAE
-399 FSEWCEK
+399 FSAWCEK

-428 EIFKDLISKT
+428 ESF
-438 VKMPEISPLVKEL
+438 V
-451 TGIITES
+451 
-458 DLESI
+458 
-463 SYMNRKILP
+463 